1 MKKAQISCPEVVL
14 LKKHILVMSFI
25 GKDHVPAPK
34 LKDALLSC
42 EDMKN
47 AFYQVLHVG
56 AAARTTSEGHGE
68 HEYSC
73 IWTSPFSSRW
83 CRLYIRSVTSFMLT
97 WVNTTCCGLKE
108 RYKTHL
114 LIFTIN
120 NDLINVIIFVSDVIL
135 TEGTLVDVIFP
146 WTLLACVFRMS

>member
-34 LKDALLSC
+34 LKDTLLSC

-56 AAARTTSEGHGE
+56 AAARTTSEGHSE
-68 HEYSC
+68 HEY
-73 IWTSPFSSRW
+73 R
-83 CRLYIRSVTSFMLT
+83 
-97 WVNTTCCGLKE
+97 
-108 RYKTHL
+108 
-114 LIFTIN
+114 
-120 NDLINVIIFVSDVIL
+120 
-135 TEGTLVDVIFP
+135 
-146 WTLLACVFRMS
+146 